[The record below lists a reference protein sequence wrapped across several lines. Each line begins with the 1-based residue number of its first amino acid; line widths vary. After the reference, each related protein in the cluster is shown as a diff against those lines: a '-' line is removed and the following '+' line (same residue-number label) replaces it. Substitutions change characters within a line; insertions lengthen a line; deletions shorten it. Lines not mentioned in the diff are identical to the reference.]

1 MRIPTGEGASRAR
14 PALRP
19 ALRAAVTGYA
29 PDGCPQYAAAIAF
42 HVLLALF
49 PFALLL
55 VTIAGFVLQDDE
67 RRADVVAEIVDRVP
81 LVADAGVELD
91 QALAASSAPLGLLG
105 AVSIVT
111 LWSASGMMAA
121 LRHGL
126 NAAWKVERRHTFV
139 RGKLIDVA
147 LVVAVDLLV
156 LVGIGLTLLRPL
168 VSGLVEDASVLD
180 GRSHELARRNLFGL
194 IVPLAV
200 TFAALAAIYRL
211 VPASLPRLA
220 DVAVG
225 AALAALALRVLEAG
239 FAIYVARFADYDV
252 VYGSLATAVAFLFS
266 STSRRASCS
275 SAARS
280 PPAWPATGDDGPLTA
295 PVT

>member
-1 MRIPTGEGASRAR
+1 VRIPVLERAR
-14 PALRP
+14 AVRGPRLVR
-19 ALRAAVTGYA
+19 ALRAAATGYG
-29 PDGCPQYAAAIAF
+29 PDGCPQFAAAIAF

-55 VTIAGFVLQDDE
+55 VTVAGFLLQDDE
-67 RRADVVAEIVDRVP
+67 RRADVVAEIVERIP
-81 LVADAGVELD
+81 LVSDAGVQLD

-105 AVSIVT
+105 AVGIVT
-111 LWSASGMMAA
+111 MLWSASGMMAA

-126 NAAWKVERRHTFV
+126 NAAWKVERRHPFV

-180 GRSHELARRNLFGL
+180 AAFTSWLAGTLFGL
-194 IVPLAV
+194 IAPLAV
-200 TFAALAAIYRL
+200 TFVALAAIYRL

-252 VYGSLATAVAFLFS
+252 VYGSLATAVAFLFFVYLA
-266 STSRRASCS
+266 ASIVLFGGEV
-275 SAARS
+275 AA
-280 PPAWPATGDDGPLTA
+280 AWPATRAMPVLT
-295 PVT
+295 

>member
-1 MRIPTGEGASRAR
+1 MRIPGLERAR
-14 PALRP
+14 AVRGPRFVRP
-19 ALRAAVTGYA
+19 CGRGHGIRAGRL
-29 PDGCPQYAAAIAF
+29 PQYAAAIAF

-81 LVADAGVELD
+81 LVADAGVEVD
-91 QALAASSAPLGLLG
+91 QALAASSAPLWT
-105 AVSIVT
+105 ARR
-111 LWSASGMMAA
+111 SASGMMAA

-126 NAAWKVERRHTFV
+126 NAAWKVERRHPFV

-180 GRSHELARRNLFGL
+180 AAFTSWLAGTLFGL

-252 VYGSLATAVAFLFS
+252 VYGSLATAVAFLFFVYLA
-266 STSRRASCS
+266 ASIVLFGGEV
-275 SAARS
+275 AAGLACNARCRS
-280 PPAWPATGDDGPLTA
+280 LT
-295 PVT
+295 